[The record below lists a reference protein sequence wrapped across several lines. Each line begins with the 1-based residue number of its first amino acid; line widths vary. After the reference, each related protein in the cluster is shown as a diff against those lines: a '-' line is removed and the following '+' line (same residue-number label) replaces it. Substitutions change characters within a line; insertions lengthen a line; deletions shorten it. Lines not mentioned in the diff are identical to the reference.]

1 MKKGMSKFI
10 TTAALGLVS
19 VAMVG
24 CAAKQPPKGE
34 AAAPPTPTAAAP
46 SGPQNDMYTVVKGDH
61 LWGISSMSKIY
72 GNPYKWPLI
81 LKANTDKVKD
91 ADLIKPGWVL
101 TITRGDSD
109 AEVARAVKHAK
120 TRGPWSL
127 GPVEASDTRYLAGG

>member
-1 MKKGMSKFI
+1 MMNGMNRLI
-10 TTAALGLVS
+10 TAAALG
-19 VAMVG
+19 VAAIAMAG

-34 AAAPPTPTAAAP
+34 VAAPPSPMASTPA
-46 SGPQNDMYTVVKGDH
+46 GPANDSYTVVKGDH

-91 ADLIKPGWVL
+91 ADLIQPGWVL

-127 GPVEASDTRYLAGG
+127 GPVEESDKRYLAGG